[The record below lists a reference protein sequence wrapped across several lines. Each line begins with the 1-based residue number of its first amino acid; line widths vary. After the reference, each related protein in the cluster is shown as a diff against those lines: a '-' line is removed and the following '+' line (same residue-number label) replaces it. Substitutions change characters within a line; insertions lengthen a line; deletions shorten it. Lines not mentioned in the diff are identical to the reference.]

1 MYDFKLRG
9 GFLIMEIMDV
19 KELINLAIDARKK
32 AYTPYSRYKVGA
44 ALLTSD
50 GKIYQG
56 CNIESAAYSV
66 TTCAE
71 RTALLQAV
79 FNESN
84 SFKAIC
90 VVGGNENET
99 DSFKDY
105 APPCGVCRQYL
116 REFCDPRDMQ
126 VILAKS
132 VDDYEIF
139 TLEELLP
146 LSFGPDHLA

>member
-1 MYDFKLRG
+1 MN
-9 GFLIMEIMDV
+9 V
-19 KELINLAIDARKK
+19 KELIKLAIDARKK
-32 AYTPYSRYKVGA
+32 AYTPYSKYKVGA
-44 ALLTSD
+44 ALLTNS
-50 GKIYQG
+50 GKVYQG

-79 FNESN
+79 FNEDR
-84 SFKAIC
+84 SFKSIC
-90 VVGGNENET
+90 VVGGSEDEI

-116 REFCDPRDMQ
+116 REFCDPKDMQ

-146 LSFGPDHLA
+146 LSFGPENLI